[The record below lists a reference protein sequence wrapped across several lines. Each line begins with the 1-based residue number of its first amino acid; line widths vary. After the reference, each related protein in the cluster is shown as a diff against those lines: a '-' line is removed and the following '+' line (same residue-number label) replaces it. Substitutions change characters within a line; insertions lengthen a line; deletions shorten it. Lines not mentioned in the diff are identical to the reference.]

1 MTRLERNFRSALA
14 ALGKVG
20 MPEEAS
26 GDGAVRT
33 PRLAEFFKVFGRRTL
48 VQALHFLDRCGESK
62 IAGGPNVGATQR
74 GEQVD
79 VGGPATDAFQG
90 DQHFAGGIVVEIV
103 EVAKIEVAAGER
115 IGEKAG
121 VESFLTAEADA
132 KQFGVGEF

>member
-1 MTRLERNFRSALA
+1 MTRLERNFRSAMA

-33 PRLAEFFKVFGRRTL
+33 PRLAEFFKVFGRGAL
-48 VQALHFLDRCGESK
+48 AEALHFLDRRGKSQ
-62 IAGGPNVGATQR
+62 IADGPDVGATQR

-79 VGGPATDAFQG
+79 VRGPAADAFQG
-90 DQHFAGGIVVEIV
+90 DQHFAGGIVMEIV
-103 EVAKIEVAAGER
+103 EIAKIEVTPGQR